1 MATRPSTKNAA
12 AKKPPAKASPRK
24 PSPRRKKRSPTSSIL
39 GTLSASERSAA
50 KKRIA
55 ALRRSYPDSDV
66 DDLLPGLI
74 RNKCM
79 QSGAVGA
86 LAALGRA
93 VPGLAT
99 VQRVTFG
106 TAMDATLTA
115 KLQAELVHEIFALY
129 RLRLSADEERAL
141 LLLVAGLSAGTV
153 KAAEKAANAFAIKL
167 AKQYGGRLLARF
179 LPVVSILSHSAANV
193 LATYAVA
200 KRAQTIA
207 RLRDPQSADV
217 SDLLRGITGIDESK
231 LLDWTRQGVDLA
243 LLPLKKGLGGA
254 LTLARF
260 ADRVARAKPDPKP
273 KESEK
278 RRHKRKA

>member
-1 MATRPSTKNAA
+1 MATKSTTKKAPGSKKPA
-12 AKKPPAKASPRK
+12 AKKSTARKSTAARK
-24 PSPRRKKRSPTSSIL
+24 PRTASQSIL
-39 GTLSASERSAA
+39 GALSNSERAAA

-55 ALRRSYPDSDV
+55 ALYRSHPEASV
-66 DDLLPGLI
+66 DELLPGII

-79 QSGAVGA
+79 QAGAVGA

-99 VQRVTFG
+99 VQKVAFG

-129 RLRLSADEERAL
+129 RLRLSADEERGL

-153 KAAEKAANAFAIKL
+153 KAAEKAANAFAAKL
-167 AKQYGGRLLARF
+167 AKKYGGALLERF
-179 LPVVSILSHSAANV
+179 LPVAGILSHSAANV

-207 RLRDPQSADV
+207 RLRDPESGDV

-231 LLDWTRQGVDLA
+231 LLDWTRQGVDMA

-260 ADRVARAKPDPKP
+260 ADKVARTEPKP
-273 KESEK
+273 AKKKPGK
-278 RRHKRKA
+278 RR

>member
-1 MATRPSTKNAA
+1 MTASRKTTASGKAPARGATTL
-12 AKKPPAKASPRK
+12 
-24 PSPRRKKRSPTSSIL
+24 RRTSARSPSSASRGKPSIL
-39 GTLSASERSAA
+39 GVLSASERAAA

-55 ALRRSYPDSDV
+55 TLRKAQPDASV
-66 DDLLPGLI
+66 DDLLPGII
-74 RNKCM
+74 RNKCL
-79 QSGAVGA
+79 QAGAVGA

-106 TAMDATLTA
+106 KAIDATLTA

-129 RLRLSADEERAL
+129 RLRLGADEERAL

-153 KAAEKAANAFAIKL
+153 KAAEKAANAFAGKL
-167 AKQYGGRLLARF
+167 ARRYGGALLERF
-179 LPVVSILSHSAANV
+179 LPVAGILSHAAANV

-207 RLRDPQSADV
+207 RLRDPESGDV
-217 SDLLRGITGIDESK
+217 SDLLRGITGIDENK
-231 LLDWTRQGVDLA
+231 LLDWTRQGVDMA
-243 LLPLKKGLGGA
+243 LVPLKKGLGGA

-260 ADRVARAKPDPKP
+260 ADKVARAEPATKP
-273 KESEK
+273 KK
-278 RRHKRKA
+278 GRGAGRR

>member
-1 MATRPSTKNAA
+1 MTTKKAATRKTPANKTAA
-12 AKKPPAKASPRK
+12 RKAPT
-24 PSPRRKKRSPTSSIL
+24 RRRPQTAASSIL
-39 GTLSASERSAA
+39 GTLSASERTAA

-55 ALRRSYPDSDV
+55 ALRRAHPGATI
-66 DDLLPGLI
+66 DDLLPGII

-79 QSGAVGA
+79 QAGAVGA

-99 VQRVTFG
+99 VQKVAFG
-106 TAMDATLTA
+106 TAMDAALTA

-129 RLRLSADEERAL
+129 RLRLSSDEERAL
-141 LLLVAGLSAGTV
+141 LLLVATLSSGTV
-153 KAAEKAANAFAIKL
+153 KAAEKAANAFAAKL
-167 AKQYGGRLLARF
+167 ARKYGGALLERV
-179 LPVVSILSHSAANV
+179 LPVAGILSHSAANV

-207 RLRDPQSADV
+207 RLRDPESGDV

-231 LLDWTRQGVDLA
+231 LIDWTRQGVDMA

-260 ADRVARAKPDPKP
+260 ADKVVRATPVGKK
-273 KESEK
+273 SASK
-278 RRHKRKA
+278 RRE

>member
-1 MATRPSTKNAA
+1 MATRTTTKNGATKKAPAKKAA
-12 AKKPPAKASPRK
+12 ARKAPTRRAPRTAT
-24 PSPRRKKRSPTSSIL
+24 PSIL
-39 GTLSASERSAA
+39 GALSASERVAA
-50 KKRIA
+50 RKRIA
-55 ALRRSYPDSDV
+55 ALRRSHPDAGI
-66 DDLLPGLI
+66 DDLLPGII

-79 QSGAVGA
+79 QAGAVGA

-99 VQRVTFG
+99 VQKVAFG
-106 TAMDATLTA
+106 TAMDAALTA

-141 LLLVAGLSAGTV
+141 LLLVATLSSGTV
-153 KAAEKAANAFAIKL
+153 KAAEKAANAFAAKL
-167 AKQYGGRLLARF
+167 ARKYGGALLERV
-179 LPVVSILSHSAANV
+179 LPVAGILSHSAANV

-207 RLRDPQSADV
+207 RLRDPESGDV

-231 LLDWTRQGVDLA
+231 LLDWTRQGVDMA

-254 LTLARF
+254 LALARF
-260 ADRVARAKPDPKP
+260 ADKVARASPATTRSKPT
-273 KESEK
+273 SG
-278 RRHKRKA
+278 RRK